1 MVILDRIVAQYP
13 HPVSG
18 RMRYATE
25 MALRWLGA
33 CLILALWHG
42 SAQGQVQQQ
51 TRVAVVVGNNLGND
65 PSRTLRYAE
74 AESGRL
80 GALLRGAGDF
90 DNVITVNGGER
101 ESVEAA
107 LAVARTQLERAHAEG
122 KRTLF
127 LFYYSGHGDQ
137 DALELGS
144 SRMPLRDLRS
154 YLEQLAGADVRVA
167 FVDACQS
174 GALTG
179 VKGGRRAPGYEIHLA
194 DPGSVKGMAIVTSST
209 ANEFSQ
215 ESDDLGGSFF
225 THNIM
230 TGLRG
235 AADSSRDGQVTLG
248 ELYQFAFRR
257 TLASTAASFAGGQHP
272 TYDYRMSGAGDVVLS
287 RTRPNDA
294 RLVFPRES
302 GATFTVMQKS
312 RGEVIA
318 ELPSTS
324 GDDLYLALP
333 AGEYRVVRRALASV
347 SERTFAL
354 AAGSATVIEPA
365 SMNVVLADEDTH
377 RKKGGVWQ
385 PNALGIHV
393 GMQSSAVSGTSSV
406 VGTAAVSYMRQIG
419 RLSLRVRGEF
429 SSFDA
434 QNLDYRSTFLRMGLS
449 LDALWP
455 IYRADRF
462 TFLLGPTVGV
472 PVVRQH
478 DDDRASFYSY
488 GLSYGGIA
496 SAMVRTYRNS
506 WLVLSAQGG
515 GEVFRLNDQRVQRA
529 VVGLSLGGLIAF

>member
-1 MVILDRIVAQYP
+1 M
-13 HPVSG
+13 G
-18 RMRYATE
+18 
-25 MALRWLGA
+25 LRWFGA
-33 CLILALWHG
+33 CLILVLGQG

-51 TRVAVVVGNNLGND
+51 SRVAVVVGNNLGHD
-65 PSRTLRYAE
+65 PGRTLRFAE
-74 AESGRL
+74 AEATRL
-80 GALLRGAGDF
+80 ATLLRGAGDF
-90 DNVITVNGGER
+90 DSVITVRGANR
-101 ESVEAA
+101 EAVEEA
-107 LAVARTQLERAHAEG
+107 LSTARGQLDRAKTEG

-154 YLEQLAGADVRVA
+154 YLEQLSGADVRVA

-194 DPGSVKGMAIVTSST
+194 DPGTVKGMAIVTSST
-209 ANEFSQ
+209 ANELSQ

-272 TYDYRMSGAGDVVLS
+272 TYDYRMSGAGDVILA

-302 GATFTVMQKS
+302 GATFTVMHKA

-324 GDDLYLALP
+324 GEEIYLALP
-333 AGEYRVVRRALASV
+333 AGDYRVVRRALASV
-347 SERTFAL
+347 SEKNYSL
-354 AAGSATVIEPA
+354 AVGSATIIDSAAMDP
-365 SMNVVLADEDTH
+365 VLSDEETH
-377 RKKGGVWQ
+377 RQKGGLWQ
-385 PNALGIHV
+385 PNALGIRV
-393 GMQSSAVSGTSSV
+393 GMQSSTVSGTGSL
-406 VGTAAVSYMRQIG
+406 VGMAALSYMRQIG
-419 RLSLRVRGEF
+419 RLSLGARGEI

-434 QNLDYRSTFLRMGLS
+434 NRQDYRSSYLRTGLS
-449 LDALWP
+449 IDALWS
-455 IYRADRF
+455 IYRADRVAL
-462 TFLLGPTVGV
+462 LLGPTVGV

-478 DDDRASFYSY
+478 DSGQASTYSI

-496 SAMVRTYRNS
+496 SAMVRSYRS
-506 WLVLSAQGG
+506 TWLMVSAQGG
-515 GEVFRLNDQRVQRA
+515 GEVFRLDNQRVQRA
-529 VVGLSLGGLIAF
+529 VVGVSLGGLIAF